1 MKEHDNSHSETD
13 FHIRLMEYIA
23 GEMKPDNARAFKSE
37 LDADPNKQSE
47 YEQILSVQKMMHALD
62 QKDKAATKV
71 ASARTKGDA
80 IWAGSNIL
88 AWMRPFA
95 VAAGLLLAFMI
106 GGYVTNF
113 QMSWSDKGFYAGF
126 GPAPHT
132 SEATSGAVN
141 QNDITSSAITES
153 ELNDLFSAWQQQQ
166 FTMLSD
172 LLVDEREIQQAQLID
187 LLGQYAEEIETRRLI
202 DLQIISSELQYQR
215 DYFTI
220 HTLEQ
225 DMVLNEIIE
234 IVNTRIDD

>member
-1 MKEHDNSHSETD
+1 MNQEQQDPS
-13 FHIRLMEYIA
+13 FHIRLMDYISEEMSAEEKQRFRQELEADREKMREY
-23 GEMKPDNARAFKSE
+23 K
-37 LDADPNKQSE
+37 
-47 YEQILSVQKMMHALD
+47 QILSVQQMIHAMD
-62 QKDKAATKV
+62 QEDKAPPIAVSDK
-71 ASARTKGDA
+71 TKGDA
-80 IWAGSNIL
+80 IRAGSNIL
-88 AWMRPFA
+88 AWIRPFA

-106 GGYVTNF
+106 GGYITNF

-126 GPAPHT
+126 GPAPQT

-141 QNDITSSAITES
+141 QNDITSTAITEN

-166 FTMLSD
+166 FSMLSD
-172 LLVDEREIQQAQLID
+172 LLIDEREIQQAQLID

-225 DMVLNEIIE
+225 DMVLNEIIQ